1 MTSYQCSMATMGLCH
16 TVSEIN
22 GDFSQKTQFFPTPM
36 YFALPLKG
44 FALELGIGAWD
55 EKLE

>member
-1 MTSYQCSMATMGLCH
+1 MATMGLCH

-22 GDFSQKTQFFPTPM
+22 GDFSQKTQFFPTRM